1 MEASPSAAMMGL
13 AMPLLDGLLI
23 HPDGQ
28 RTTLH
33 QGLVVLF
40 PVADLV
46 LAMVAQFRTDD
57 DATPV
62 VLMGY
67 LNPIMQYGFENLH

>member
-1 MEASPSAAMMGL
+1 MSIP
-13 AMPLLDGLLI
+13 
-23 HPDGQ
+23 Q

-46 LAMVAQFRTDD
+46 LGLAHLAL
-57 DATPV
+57 PV
-62 VLMGY
+62 V
-67 LNPIMQYGFENLH
+67 NLRDQITKLRDSSLI

>member
-13 AMPLLDGLLI
+13 VPLLDGLLI

-46 LAMVAQFRTDD
+46 LGLAHLAL
-57 DATPV
+57 PV
-62 VLMGY
+62 V
-67 LNPIMQYGFENLH
+67 NLRDQITKLRDSSLI

>member
-46 LAMVAQFRTDD
+46 LGLAHLAL
-57 DATPV
+57 PV
-62 VLMGY
+62 V
-67 LNPIMQYGFENLH
+67 NLRDQIAKLRDSSLI